1 MAQSDAAES
10 QPPRR
15 SNVTTDLRQPIVRG
29 RLSLFG
35 GLPRSRREGSAPA
48 LPVVVLSVASAQRP
62 WYRGPPLRGSFMRPS
77 EQANSSVELTVI
89 PRREP
94 PFNAPLVVIGLVL
107 VLLAIHA
114 GVSFLS
120 DAAEDA
126 VVRSF
131 AFIPGRLTVALD
143 PSALDGLLNQAN
155 IDPNALRQAALLR
168 HFHVL
173 GDGSKFWT
181 LLTYAF
187 LHGNWTHVGLNVIW
201 ILAFGPPIARRI
213 GALRFLALFAAT
225 AIAGALL
232 HWAFNPL
239 DFTPLIGASAGDSGL
254 MAAATRFVFEPG
266 APLGGAGYSRS
277 IGVARF
283 NAPAP
288 RLTKL
293 LRERRVLIFLAIWFA
308 ANFIF
313 GAGAQTIGLSEG
325 PVAWI
330 AHIGGFAAGLLAFPL
345 FDRRASSMDLAPPT
359 APSAEIE

>member
-1 MAQSDAAES
+1 
-10 QPPRR
+10 
-15 SNVTTDLRQPIVRG
+15 
-29 RLSLFG
+29 
-35 GLPRSRREGSAPA
+35 
-48 LPVVVLSVASAQRP
+48 
-62 WYRGPPLRGSFMRPS
+62 MRPS
-77 EQANSSVELTVI
+77 DQANSSAEQAAI
-89 PRREP
+89 PHREP
-94 PFNAPLVVIGLVL
+94 AFNAPFVVVALVL
-107 VLLAIHA
+107 FLLAIHA
-114 GVSFLS
+114 GTNFLS

-126 VVRSF
+126 AVRNF
-131 AFIPGRLTVALD
+131 AFIPGRLTLALD
-143 PSALDGLLNQAN
+143 PNALDRLLNQAN
-155 IDPNALRQAALLR
+155 IDPDALRQAAILR
-168 HFHVL
+168 HFHIL

-181 LLTYAF
+181 VLTYAF

-213 GALRFLALFAAT
+213 GALRFLVLFAVT

-254 MAAATRFVFEPG
+254 MAAAARFVFEPG

-277 IGVARF
+277 MGIARI

-288 RLTKL
+288 PLMKL
-293 LRERRVLIFLAIWFA
+293 LRERRVLVFLAIWLV
-308 ANFIF
+308 ANFVF
-313 GAGAQTIGLSEG
+313 GAGAQRLGVSEG

>member
-1 MAQSDAAES
+1 M
-10 QPPRR
+10 R
-15 SNVTTDLRQPIVRG
+15 S
-29 RLSLFG
+29 F
-35 GLPRSRREGSAPA
+35 
-48 LPVVVLSVASAQRP
+48 
-62 WYRGPPLRGSFMRPS
+62 
-77 EQANSSVELTVI
+77 EQANSSPEQAAL
-89 PRREP
+89 PHREP
-94 PFNAPLVVIGLVL
+94 AFNAPMVVVGLVL

-120 DAAEDA
+120 DATQDA
-126 VVRSF
+126 AVRDF
-131 AFIPGRLTVALD
+131 AFIPGRLTLALD
-143 PSALDGLLNQAN
+143 PNALDRLLNQAN
-155 IDPNALRQAALLR
+155 IDPDALRQAAILR
-168 HFHVL
+168 HFHIV
-173 GDGSKFWT
+173 GDGSKLWT

-225 AIAGALL
+225 TVAGALL

-266 APLGGAGYSRS
+266 APLGGPGYSRS
-277 IGVARF
+277 MGIARF

-288 RLTKL
+288 PLTRL
-293 LRERRVLIFLAIWFA
+293 LRERRVLIFLAIWFV

-330 AHIGGFAAGLLAFPL
+330 AHIGGFAMGLLAFPL
-345 FDRRASSMDLAPPT
+345 FDRRVPSMEPAPPT
-359 APSAEIE
+359 APSPENG